1 MVVRSRNLM
10 DFRVPLPVFCRGSGK
25 REAEVCLGCARRRT
39 TRRRPRRIEW
49 ADFDLAEVSR
59 ITLFDGRPVAKF
71 DGLPG
76 STSRVL

>member
-1 MVVRSRNLM
+1 MVTYQT
-10 DFRVPLPVFCRGSGK
+10 
-25 REAEVCLGCARRRT
+25 E
-39 TRRRPRRIEW
+39 PRRISHQLIRGAFPIRAMNRAILPVLW
-49 ADFDLAEVSR
+49 RMSR